1 MGCLPAHCRPQW
13 RTLPASQLA
22 SSLGPPA
29 PSLST
34 LTGCRGCLRAPPHR
48 LQTDFKQPIYAAE
61 AAAHPSFS
69 GGKVHQPKGAWSN
82 PERLTWRK
90 YQAWEPSS

>member
-1 MGCLPAHCRPQW
+1 MHGPLPA
-13 RTLPASQLA
+13 
-22 SSLGPPA
+22 
-29 PSLST
+29 
-34 LTGCRGCLRAPPHR
+34 CLQA
-48 LQTDFKQPIYAAE
+48 DFKRPIYAVE

-90 YQAWEPSS
+90 FQAWEPSS